1 MNIFLRWVLR
11 SIILCLGIFGNL
23 TGLVV
28 FLGKGLKNFPPRRIY
43 TALAIVDTSFITI
56 VITLDF
62 LNNLGFKFKELN
74 EYSCKI
80 TYYVGYFL
88 SPISAWLLVFISLH
102 RYISIR
108 FQSVKIFN
116 KPLFQI
122 GVIGAIIAY
131 NLILYSPILFLVSFI
146 NTNRT
151 ENNETKCVFSNNK
164 RFYMTI
170 IDFINAVKL
179 PFLFMLILSILL
191 IFTIVKSRLTII
203 RMTNNVDKKKLRKSI
218 QFAISSIFSNLIFLV
233 LNFPF
238 TISLIIYFESE
249 LQDYLDCLY
258 YFSFCVNFYILFCF
272 NSVYRNGVFKLA
284 RIRKSK

>member
-1 MNIFLRWVLR
+1 MNIFLKWVLR

-56 VITLDF
+56 EITLDF

-74 EYSCKI
+74 EYSCK
-80 TYYVGYFL
+80 TFYYVSYFL

-131 NLILYSPILFLVSFI
+131 NLILYSI
-146 NTNRT
+146 NG
-151 ENNETKCVFSNNK
+151 V
-164 RFYMTI
+164 M
-170 IDFINAVKL
+170 L

-203 RMTNNVDKKKLRKSI
+203 RMTNNIDKKKLRKSI
-218 QFAISSIFSNLIFLV
+218 QFAFSSIFSNLIFLV